1 MRLRPLA
8 FLTFQQFPF
17 FSPFRRFIVIPVIY
31 FIIPSPYNHSSIVP
45 PFIHHPGHLFIIPVI
60 YSLIPPLYRH
70 SIHSILILQP
80 FQPFIVALHI
90 LVISTISPSFPPSF
104 HHIALSLRRIL
115 QFLTIIA
122 QRLFFNSV
130 WLSSPEIPSF
140 RPSAFPFLQSVAS
153 SQCSVTPSRY
163 SVIPLSS

>member
-90 LVISTISPSFPPSF
+90 LVISTISPSFPPSLRHS
-104 HHIALSLRRIL
+104 HHLS
-115 QFLTIIA
+115 
-122 QRLFFNSV
+122 V
-130 WLSSPEIPSF
+130 IPTVF
-140 RPSAFPFLQSVAS
+140 PSHR
-153 SQCSVTPSRY
+153 SVTPSHTAVPNNNC
-163 SVIPLSS
+163 SKFIF

>member
-45 PFIHHPGHLFIIPVI
+45 SFIHHPGHPFPHST
-60 YSLIPPLYRH
+60 SLSSFHSFHPHSSALLTLHRPSLHPRH
-70 SIHSILILQP
+70 SHHLS
-80 FQPFIVALHI
+80 
-90 LVISTISPSFPPSF
+90 VIPTIFPSHRSVTPSHTAVLNNNCSKIIFKICLSLLFRPSVLPSFC
-104 HHIALSLRRIL
+104 
-115 QFLTIIA
+115 
-122 QRLFFNSV
+122 
-130 WLSSPEIPSF
+130 
-140 RPSAFPFLQSVAS
+140 PSAFPFLQSVAS
-153 SQCSVTPSRY
+153 SQSSVTPSRY